1 MQLEALTLVKTVGQ
15 ELVPKHLVESTFRP
29 VNKHSTWL
37 KWRTNSN
44 LMTLKKTGK
53 MD

>member
-1 MQLEALTLVKTVGQ
+1 MQLEALTLVKTVCQ

-29 VNKHSTWL
+29 VNRHSTCL
-37 KWRTNSN
+37 KWRTNPN
-44 LMTLKKTGK
+44 LLTLKRTGE